1 MKRQK
6 IIVILGPTAT
16 GKSSLAVEVAEEF
29 GGEIISADS
38 VQVYRYM
45 DIGTAKPPP
54 EVRERIPHHLIDVVD
69 PDEGF
74 SAGLFRKLAE
84 EAIAEIGKEG
94 RMPIVAGG
102 TGLYI
107 KALIS
112 GLIEGVEGDEVIR
125 RRLSEE
131 ARAPGGGERL
141 YLRLREVDPASAE
154 RIHPHDIYRVI
165 RALEIYEV
173 LGLPP
178 SRVRGAHR
186 FSKSPYD
193 VLKIG
198 LIKEREE
205 LYKGIDR
212 RVDMMVKE
220 GLREETLRLLSMGY
234 GPELRSMQSIGYRQ
248 MVRHIRGE
256 YDLEEAIRLIKRDTR
271 RLAKRQITWFKPDRE
286 IRWYRYPE
294 QRDEILRL
302 IRSFWERG
310 KR

>member
-1 MKRQK
+1 M
-6 IIVILGPTAT
+6 
-16 GKSSLAVEVAEEF
+16 EVAEEF

-54 EVRERIPHHLIDVVD
+54 EVRRRVPHHLIDVVD

-74 SAGLFRKLAE
+74 SAGLFRKLAQ
-84 EAIAEIGKEG
+84 EAIADIGRKG
-94 RMPIVAGG
+94 KMPLVVGG

-112 GLIEGVEGDEVIR
+112 GLIEGVEGNEEIR
-125 RRLSEE
+125 RRLAEE
-131 ARAPGGGERL
+131 AKASGGAERL
-141 YLRLREVDPASAE
+141 YRRLKEVDPASAE
-154 RIHPHDIYRVI
+154 QIHPHDIYRVI
-165 RALEIYEV
+165 RALEIYEM

-178 SRVRGAHR
+178 SRVRGDHR
-186 FSKSPYD
+186 FSESPYD

-205 LYKGIDR
+205 LYQGIDR

-220 GLREETLRLLSMGY
+220 GLKEETLRLLSMGY

-248 MVRHIRGE
+248 MVRHIGGK

-271 RLAKRQITWFKPDRE
+271 RLARKQIIWFRPDRE
-286 IRWYRYPE
+286 IRWYKYPD
-294 QRDEILRL
+294 QREEIFRSIL
-302 IRSFWERG
+302 SFWERG